1 MHAGRATG
9 QEIQEGLADKP
20 NYSSVRTI
28 LRVLE
33 RKGYVRHIEEGLRYV
48 YEPTVPR
55 EAASRS
61 ALQRIIRTFFDG
73 SAKEAVAALLDPA
86 AFHLSEKEL
95 NDLARIIDR
104 GEKGKEIA
112 MLESYLIS
120 VAIEIQ
126 RPAGGGGAFACACCA
141 GGTPRCVTWFALW
154 RSRARLWCRCWRSG
168 LRSGAS

>member
-1 MHAGRATG
+1 MRTSKKTTDPDLSRRERQIMDVLFARGRATG
-9 QEIQEGLADKP
+9 QEIQEGLTDQP

-33 RKGYVRHIEEGLRYV
+33 RKGYVRHVEEGLRYV

-95 NDLARIIDR
+95 KELARIIDSAKTER
-104 GEKGKEIA
+104 AKKE
-112 MLESYLIS
+112 
-120 VAIEIQ
+120 
-126 RPAGGGGAFACACCA
+126 RK
-141 GGTPRCVTWFALW
+141 
-154 RSRARLWCRCWRSG
+154 
-168 LRSGAS
+168 

>member
-1 MHAGRATG
+1 MRIPRKTAARTDPDLSRRERQIMDVLFARGRATG
-9 QEIQEGLADKP
+9 QEIQEGLPDNP

-33 RKGYVRHIEEGLRYV
+33 RKGFVRHVEEGLKYV
-48 YEPTVPR
+48 YQPTVPR

-95 NDLARIIDR
+95 RELALIIDR
-104 GEKGKEIA
+104 AKKE
-112 MLESYLIS
+112 
-120 VAIEIQ
+120 
-126 RPAGGGGAFACACCA
+126 RK
-141 GGTPRCVTWFALW
+141 
-154 RSRARLWCRCWRSG
+154 
-168 LRSGAS
+168 

>member
-1 MHAGRATG
+1 MRISKKAADPDLSRRERQIMDVLLARGRATG
-9 QEIQEGLADKP
+9 QEIQEGLPDQP

-33 RKGYVRHIEEGLRYV
+33 RKGYVRHVEEGLKYV

-86 AFHLSEKEL
+86 AFHLSDEELKE
-95 NDLARIIDR
+95 LARII
-104 GEKGKEIA
+104 E
-112 MLESYLIS
+112 
-120 VAIEIQ
+120 
-126 RPAGGGGAFACACCA
+126 
-141 GGTPRCVTWFALW
+141 
-154 RSRARLWCRCWRSG
+154 RAKRK
-168 LRSGAS
+168 

>member
-1 MHAGRATG
+1 MRISKKSRPKIEGELSRRERQIMDVLFARGRATG

-33 RKGYVRHIEEGLRYV
+33 RKGYVRHVEEGLRYV
-48 YEPTVPR
+48 YEPTIAR

-86 AFHLSEKEL
+86 AFHLSEDEL
-95 NDLARIIDR
+95 GELARMVDR
-104 GEKGKEIA
+104 AQNSKAKTE
-112 MLESYLIS
+112 
-120 VAIEIQ
+120 
-126 RPAGGGGAFACACCA
+126 R
-141 GGTPRCVTWFALW
+141 R
-154 RSRARLWCRCWRSG
+154 
-168 LRSGAS
+168 